1 MGLRRA
7 LVNEDN
13 PYRGKASQRLWCAT
27 PCHARAVSL
36 RRALVNGDD
45 PYRRKASRRLWCAT
59 PCPPLAR
66 GLGGNRRDDPRGLW
80 WAAHCHARA
89 VGLRRALVNEDDP
102 YRGEASR
109 RLWCVTPCRARA
121 VSLRRAL
128 VRGQNEEDP
137 CPSSLAWGQGKEGK
151 EWCATPCPPLARG
164 LGGNRRDDPRGL
176 GGAAHCKSY
185 SCQAYSA
192 PVTGRGGSSSRRW

>member
-1 MGLRRA
+1 MIWETARPDWVKAAPQAQKAVRPPIEGSTPKEERNEGGEKARAVGLGRA
-7 LVNEDN
+7 LVNED
-13 PYRGKASQRLWCAT
+13 
-27 PCHARAVSL
+27 
-36 RRALVNGDD
+36 D
-45 PYRRKASRRLWCAT
+45 PYRHEASRRLWCAT

-89 VGLRRALVNEDDP
+89 VSP
-102 YRGEASR
+102 
-109 RLWCVTPCRARA
+109 RL
-121 VSLRRAL
+121 AL

-137 CPSSLAWGQGKEGK
+137 CPSSLAWGQGKEGR

-176 GGAAHCKSY
+176 GGAAHCQSY
-185 SCQAYSA
+185 YCQAYSA
-192 PVTGRGGSSSRRW
+192 PVAGRGGS